1 MEKQKNNIITIDS
14 KNIYTVQRYVNA
26 MKELNRFVKDN
37 MSKCH
42 REQLS
47 IAPIIPDMHKEISA
61 LEKDLNRFLDCCVND
76 FIKKDMYFYYNDTA
90 NIHDNKYIHVISNV
104 SGNRFRYE
112 YVTIIT
118 YDNLNGVRAEA
129 SKRIMDTK
137 SLPDEMTA
145 KQFVW
150 RIMDATAV
158 EISKEK
164 FEEMKQ
170 KYIAISKLAKNGT
183 EN

>member
-1 MEKQKNNIITIDS
+1 
-14 KNIYTVQRYVNA
+14 
-26 MKELNRFVKDN
+26 
-37 MSKCH
+37 
-42 REQLS
+42 
-47 IAPIIPDMHKEISA
+47 
-61 LEKDLNRFLDCCVND
+61 
-76 FIKKDMYFYYNDTA
+76 MYFYYNDTA

-104 SGNRFRYE
+104 TGNRFKYE
-112 YVTIIT
+112 YVTIFT
-118 YDNLNGVRAEA
+118 YDNLGGVRAEA

-150 RIMDATAV
+150 KIMDGTAV

-183 EN
+183 EK